1 MKKVLLI
8 AAIWCCC
15 AFAKACTSSTAV
27 FQEFVSHQV
36 EAGETVYSISKK
48 YNVTEK
54 QILKLNPDAKRS
66 IYEGLVLILPADAK
80 AKEEVVVAQNTLKFK
95 KHKVKRKETLYS
107 ISKKY
112 GVSQD
117 AIKRF
122 NKQLYSEPL
131 RKGDKIQI
139 PLNYEEPAVTD
150 TSVGSGMSTEGPPRD
165 QPNYGTHIVKSK
177 ETKYGV
183 ARMYGIT
190 IAELE
195 AMNPAMGEG
204 LQEGAS
210 IRVPRERV
218 TETAIIDT
226 DTFSFYEVVKGDTM
240 FSLLRRLDMKADDL
254 LALNPALADGL
265 KEGMV
270 LKIPK
275 TSDLATEVI
284 ISNSG
289 MATENQVVNLADSI
303 TVLSTKKLV
312 LMLPFGLNRI
322 DADTTLTEKDLLKKD
337 LLLRISLDF
346 HSGALMAIEA
356 AKARG
361 ISVDLEVLDTQYD
374 RSNGT
379 ATNARYVENA
389 LDNRKIK
396 GADAVIG
403 PIMSS
408 NVNRV
413 SSILRPSGIPVIS
426 PLTEKVTEA
435 SNVFQSRPSYQKQEA
450 LMLSYLKAKA
460 KDKNVII
467 IADAKNQGIRSKL
480 KALFPAA
487 KEVVPRSGDKGYYL
501 YPDDIPNQI
510 SATQENWVI
519 LETNDIPLIS
529 NVTTNLNTLTSDHL
543 ITLLTTDRGSAYDS
557 DEIQHLHLSNL
568 KFHFPSINNEAE
580 NEATQLFTEAYEDKY
595 TISPSR
601 FAIRGY
607 DIVYDTLL
615 RLAYKE
621 TLDQAAYTG
630 IETEQVE
637 NKFSYK
643 PASRGGFIN
652 EAVYLMRYGDNL
664 QLEEIP
670 LESFLD
676 E

>member
-8 AAIWCCC
+8 AAVWCCC
-15 AFAKACTSSTAV
+15 AFAKACTSTASV
-27 FQEFVSHQV
+27 IQEFVSHQV

-54 QILKLNPDAKRS
+54 QIIKLNPDAKRS
-66 IYEGLVLILPADAK
+66 IYEGLVLILPANAK
-80 AKEEVVVAQNTLKFK
+80 VIDIVAPEQKTIKFK

-139 PLNYEEPAVTD
+139 PLNFEAPATD
-150 TSVGSGMSTEGPPRD
+150 TGVGSGVSTEDPPRD
-165 QPNYGTHIVKSK
+165 QPNYGTHIVKAK

-195 AMNPAMGEG
+195 AMNPAMGAG
-204 LQEGAS
+204 LQQGAS
-210 IRVPRERV
+210 IRVPREKV
-218 TETAIIDT
+218 TETAVIDT

-240 FSLLRRLDMKADDL
+240 FSLLRRLGMKADDL
-254 LALNPALADGL
+254 LALNPSLDEGL

-275 TSDLATEVI
+275 TSGLATDTITANE
-284 ISNSG
+284 G
-289 MATENQVVNLADSI
+289 MAAENQVVNLADSI
-303 TVLSTKKLV
+303 RVLSTKKLV
-312 LMLPFGLNRI
+312 MMLPFGLDRI
-322 DADTTLTEKDLLKKD
+322 ESDTTLTEKDLLKKD

-396 GADAVIG
+396 SADVVIG

-426 PLTEKVTEA
+426 PLTEKVTGA
-435 SNVFQSRPSYQKQEA
+435 RNVFQSRPSKQQQEA
-450 LMLSYLKAKA
+450 LMLSYLKAHA
-460 KDKNVII
+460 KDKNIII
-467 IADAKNQGIRSKL
+467 IADAKNQSTRSKL
-480 KALFPAA
+480 VALFPMA
-487 KEVVPRSGDKGYYL
+487 KEVVPRSGEKGYYL

-529 NVTTNLNTLTSDHL
+529 NVTTNLNTLATTNN

-568 KFHFPSINNEAE
+568 KFHFPSINNQSK
-580 NEATQLFTEAYEDKY
+580 NEAINAFTEAYEDKY

-621 TLDQAAYTG
+621 TLDQAAKTG

-637 NKFSYK
+637 NKFSYR
-643 PASRGGFIN
+643 PAGRGGFIN
-652 EAVYLMRYGDNL
+652 EAVYLMRYGENL

-670 LESFLD
+670 LDSFL
-676 E
+676 EE